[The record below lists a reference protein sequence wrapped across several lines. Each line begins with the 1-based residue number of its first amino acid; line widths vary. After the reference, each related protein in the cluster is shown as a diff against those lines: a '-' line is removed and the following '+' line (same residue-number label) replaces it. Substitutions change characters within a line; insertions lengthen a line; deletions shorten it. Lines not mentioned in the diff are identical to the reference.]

1 MKKIIFFLILMTVI
15 SINSFSGMLGGGATS
30 DYWQMKTYFE
40 SVAINAQTLKSLNA
54 QLKEIERQIELSK
67 KLPEEYLKKYISQYD
82 DTIKTLV
89 SITNTTKSTLRDA
102 KKAELWFKDV
112 YAEANNRQY
121 MALLDRFTNTL
132 DNLSRDAMKSGSM
145 NEVAMKKTSDNA
157 KILIRKTH
165 EAKNPQQVLEVLSQ
179 WSANLSIQMN
189 AIADMISTTN
199 RLDALKAA
207 EEVQARREAQ
217 KRSEY
222 TKNSLNNHIKAME
235 NEVKKHKKQ
244 GGK

>member
-199 RLDALKAA
+199 RLEALKAA

-235 NEVKKHKKQ
+235 NEVKKHKR
-244 GGK
+244 

>member
-1 MKKIIFFLILMTVI
+1 MKKIIFFLMTMTII
-15 SINSFSGMLGGGATS
+15 SVNSFSGILGGGSGAS

-67 KLPEEYLKKYISQYD
+67 KLPEAYLKKYISQYD

-89 SITNTTKSTLRDA
+89 RITNTTKSTLRDA
-102 KKAELWFKDV
+102 KRAELWFKDV
-112 YAEANNRQY
+112 YADANNRQY

-132 DNLSRDAMKSGSM
+132 DSLSRDAMKSGSM
-145 NEVAMKKTSDNA
+145 NEVAMKKTPGNA
-157 KILIRKTH
+157 RILIRKTH

-179 WSANLSIQMN
+179 WSANLSVQIN

-235 NEVKKHKKQ
+235 NEVKKHKR
-244 GGK
+244 

>member
-207 EEVQARREAQ
+207 EEVQVRREAQ

-235 NEVKKHKKQ
+235 NEVKKHKK
-244 GGK
+244 

>member
-1 MKKIIFFLILMTVI
+1 MKKIIFFLMVTTVI
-15 SINSFSGMLGGGATS
+15 SVNSFSGILGGGGGVS

-67 KLPEEYLKKYISQYD
+67 KLPEAYLKKYISQYD

-89 SITNTTKSTLRDA
+89 RITNTTKSTLRDA

-112 YAEANNRQY
+112 YADANNRQY

-157 KILIRKTH
+157 KMLIRKTH

-179 WSANLSIQMN
+179 WSANLSVQMN

-235 NEVKKHKKQ
+235 NEVKKHKK
-244 GGK
+244 

>member
-1 MKKIIFFLILMTVI
+1 MKKIIFFLILTTVI

-235 NEVKKHKKQ
+235 NEVKKHKR
-244 GGK
+244 

>member
-1 MKKIIFFLILMTVI
+1 
-15 SINSFSGMLGGGATS
+15 
-30 DYWQMKTYFE
+30 
-40 SVAINAQTLKSLNA
+40 
-54 QLKEIERQIELSK
+54 
-67 KLPEEYLKKYISQYD
+67 
-82 DTIKTLV
+82 
-89 SITNTTKSTLRDA
+89 
-102 KKAELWFKDV
+102 
-112 YAEANNRQY
+112 
-121 MALLDRFTNTL
+121 
-132 DNLSRDAMKSGSM
+132 MKSGSM

-235 NEVKKHKKQ
+235 NEVKKHKK
-244 GGK
+244 

>member
-121 MALLDRFTNTL
+121 MALLDKFTNTL

-235 NEVKKHKKQ
+235 NEVKKHKK
-244 GGK
+244 

>member
-1 MKKIIFFLILMTVI
+1 MKKIIFFLILMTII

-145 NEVAMKKTSDNA
+145 NEMAMKKTSDNA

-235 NEVKKHKKQ
+235 NEVKKHKK
-244 GGK
+244 

>member
-102 KKAELWFKDV
+102 KKL
-112 YAEANNRQY
+112 NCG
-121 MALLDRFTNTL
+121 L
-132 DNLSRDAMKSGSM
+132 
-145 NEVAMKKTSDNA
+145 KTSMLKQITDN
-157 KILIRKTH
+157 IWLFLTDLQIHLTIFQRT
-165 EAKNPQQVLEVLSQ
+165 Q
-179 WSANLSIQMN
+179 
-189 AIADMISTTN
+189 
-199 RLDALKAA
+199 
-207 EEVQARREAQ
+207 
-217 KRSEY
+217 
-222 TKNSLNNHIKAME
+222 
-235 NEVKKHKKQ
+235 
-244 GGK
+244 

>member
-1 MKKIIFFLILMTVI
+1 MLELNIKKKLNNFTLDIECELDSNRIGILGGSGAGKSMILKMLAGIEKPDKGYIKLDDRLLFDSEKKIDIKPKDRNIGYCFQNYALFPNLTVYENI
-15 SINSFSGMLGGGATS
+15 VIG
-30 DYWQMKTYFE
+30 
-40 SVAINAQTLKSLNA
+40 
-54 QLKEIERQIELSK
+54 LSK
-67 KLPEEYLKKYISQYD
+67 PERTDVDKFLEKFELTKIKDSKPNKISGGQAA
-82 DTIKTLV
+82 
-89 SITNTTKSTLRDA
+89 R
-102 KKAELWFKDV
+102 
-112 YAEANNRQY
+112 
-121 MALLDRFTNTL
+121 
-132 DNLSRDAMKSGSM
+132 
-145 NEVAMKKTSDNA
+145 VAMA
-157 KILIRKTH
+157 RILIRKTH

-235 NEVKKHKKQ
+235 NEVKKHKR
-244 GGK
+244 

>member
-132 DNLSRDAMKSGSM
+132 DNLSRDTMKSGSM

-235 NEVKKHKKQ
+235 NEVKKHKK
-244 GGK
+244 

>member
-1 MKKIIFFLILMTVI
+1 MKKIIFFLMTMTII
-15 SINSFSGMLGGGATS
+15 SVNLFSGILGGGSGAS

-235 NEVKKHKKQ
+235 NEIKKHKK
-244 GGK
+244 

>member
-1 MKKIIFFLILMTVI
+1 MKKIIFFLMVTTVI
-15 SINSFSGMLGGGATS
+15 SVNSFSGILGGGGGVS

-67 KLPEEYLKKYISQYD
+67 KLPEAYLKKYISQYD

-89 SITNTTKSTLRDA
+89 RITNATKSTLRDA

-112 YAEANNRQY
+112 YADANNRQY

-157 KILIRKTH
+157 KMLIRKTH

-179 WSANLSIQMN
+179 WSANLSVQMN

-235 NEVKKHKKQ
+235 NEVKKHKK
-244 GGK
+244 

>member
-1 MKKIIFFLILMTVI
+1 MKKIIFFLILITVI

-199 RLDALKAA
+199 RLEALKAA

-235 NEVKKHKKQ
+235 NEVKKHKK
-244 GGK
+244 

>member
-89 SITNTTKSTLRDA
+89 SITNTTKSILRDA

-235 NEVKKHKKQ
+235 NEVKKHKK
-244 GGK
+244 

>member
-1 MKKIIFFLILMTVI
+1 MKKIIFFLMVITVI
-15 SINSFSGMLGGGATS
+15 SVNSFSGILGGGSGVS

-67 KLPEEYLKKYISQYD
+67 KLPEAYLKRYISQYD

-145 NEVAMKKTSDNA
+145 NEVAMRKTSDNA

-179 WSANLSIQMN
+179 WSANLSVQMN
-189 AIADMISTTN
+189 TIADMISTTN

-235 NEVKKHKKQ
+235 NEVKKHKK
-244 GGK
+244 

>member
-1 MKKIIFFLILMTVI
+1 MKKIIFFLMTII
-15 SINSFSGMLGGGATS
+15 SVNSFSGILGGGSGAS

-67 KLPEEYLKKYISQYD
+67 KLPEAYLKKYISQYD

-89 SITNTTKSTLRDA
+89 RITNTTKSTLRDA
-102 KKAELWFKDV
+102 KRAELWFKDV
-112 YAEANNRQY
+112 YADANNRQY

-132 DNLSRDAMKSGSM
+132 DSLSRDAMKSGSM

-157 KILIRKTH
+157 RILIRKTH

-179 WSANLSIQMN
+179 WSANLSVQMN

-207 EEVQARREAQ
+207 EEVQVRREAQ

-235 NEVKKHKKQ
+235 NEVKKHKR
-244 GGK
+244 

>member
-1 MKKIIFFLILMTVI
+1 MKKIIFFLMTMTII
-15 SINSFSGMLGGGATS
+15 SVNLFSGILGGGSGAS

-54 QLKEIERQIELSK
+54 QLKEIERQIDLSK
-67 KLPEEYLKKYISQYD
+67 KLPEAYLKRYISQYD

-89 SITNTTKSTLRDA
+89 RITNTKKSTLRDA

-112 YAEANNRQY
+112 YADANNRQY

-157 KILIRKTH
+157 RILIRKTH

-179 WSANLSIQMN
+179 WSANLSVQMN

-207 EEVQARREAQ
+207 EEVQARRKAQ

-235 NEVKKHKKQ
+235 NEVKKHKR
-244 GGK
+244 

>member
-1 MKKIIFFLILMTVI
+1 MKKIIFFLILTTVI

-132 DNLSRDAMKSGSM
+132 DNLSRDAMK
-145 NEVAMKKTSDNA
+145 
-157 KILIRKTH
+157 
-165 EAKNPQQVLEVLSQ
+165 
-179 WSANLSIQMN
+179 
-189 AIADMISTTN
+189 
-199 RLDALKAA
+199 
-207 EEVQARREAQ
+207 
-217 KRSEY
+217 
-222 TKNSLNNHIKAME
+222 
-235 NEVKKHKKQ
+235 
-244 GGK
+244 

>member
-132 DNLSRDAMKSGSM
+132 DNLSKDAMKSGSM

-235 NEVKKHKKQ
+235 NEVKKHKK
-244 GGK
+244 

>member
-179 WSANLSIQMN
+179 WSANLSVQMN

-235 NEVKKHKKQ
+235 NEVKKHKR
-244 GGK
+244 

>member
-1 MKKIIFFLILMTVI
+1 MKKIIFFLMTMTII
-15 SINSFSGMLGGGATS
+15 SVNSFSGILGGGSGAS

-121 MALLDRFTNTL
+121 VALLDRFTNTL

-235 NEVKKHKKQ
+235 NEIKKHKK
-244 GGK
+244 

>member
-1 MKKIIFFLILMTVI
+1 MKKIIFFLMVTIVI
-15 SINSFSGMLGGGATS
+15 SVNSFSGILGGGGGVS

-67 KLPEEYLKKYISQYD
+67 KLPEAYLKKYISQYD

-89 SITNTTKSTLRDA
+89 RITNTTKSTLRDA

-112 YAEANNRQY
+112 YADANNRQY

-132 DNLSRDAMKSGSM
+132 DSLSRDTMKSGSM

-157 KILIRKTH
+157 KMLIRKTH

-179 WSANLSIQMN
+179 WSANLSVQMN

-235 NEVKKHKKQ
+235 NEVKKHKK
-244 GGK
+244 

>member
-179 WSANLSIQMN
+179 WSANLSIQIN

-207 EEVQARREAQ
+207 EEVQARREAK

-235 NEVKKHKKQ
+235 NEVKKHKK
-244 GGK
+244 

>member
-157 KILIRKTH
+157 RILIRKTH

-235 NEVKKHKKQ
+235 NEVKKHKK
-244 GGK
+244 

>member
-1 MKKIIFFLILMTVI
+1 MKKIIFFLMTMTII
-15 SINSFSGMLGGGATS
+15 SVNSFSGILGGGSGAS

-67 KLPEEYLKKYISQYD
+67 KLPEAYLKKYISQYD

-89 SITNTTKSTLRDA
+89 RITNTTKSTL
-102 KKAELWFKDV
+102 
-112 YAEANNRQY
+112 
-121 MALLDRFTNTL
+121 
-132 DNLSRDAMKSGSM
+132 RDAMKSGSM

-157 KILIRKTH
+157 RILIRKTH

-179 WSANLSIQMN
+179 WSANLSVQMN

-235 NEVKKHKKQ
+235 NEVKKHKR
-244 GGK
+244 

>member
-132 DNLSRDAMKSGSM
+132 ENLSRDAMKSGSM

-235 NEVKKHKKQ
+235 NEVKKHKK
-244 GGK
+244 

>member
-1 MKKIIFFLILMTVI
+1 MKKIIFFLMVTIVI
-15 SINSFSGMLGGGATS
+15 SVNSFSGILGGGGGVS

-67 KLPEEYLKKYISQYD
+67 KLPEAYLKKYISQYD

-89 SITNTTKSTLRDA
+89 RITNTTKSTLRDA

-112 YAEANNRQY
+112 YADANNRQY

-132 DNLSRDAMKSGSM
+132 DSLSRDAMKSGSM

-157 KILIRKTH
+157 KMPTCQYR
-165 EAKNPQQVLEVLSQ
+165 
-179 WSANLSIQMN
+179 
-189 AIADMISTTN
+189 
-199 RLDALKAA
+199 
-207 EEVQARREAQ
+207 
-217 KRSEY
+217 
-222 TKNSLNNHIKAME
+222 
-235 NEVKKHKKQ
+235 
-244 GGK
+244 

>member
-1 MKKIIFFLILMTVI
+1 MKKIIFFLMAITVI
-15 SINSFSGMLGGGATS
+15 SVNSFSGILGGGSGAS

-67 KLPEEYLKKYISQYD
+67 KLPEAYLKKYISQYD
-82 DTIKTLV
+82 NTIKTLV
-89 SITNTTKSTLRDA
+89 RITNTTKSILRDA

-112 YAEANNRQY
+112 YADANNRQY

-157 KILIRKTH
+157 RILIRKTH

-179 WSANLSIQMN
+179 WSANLSVQMN

-235 NEVKKHKKQ
+235 NEVKKHKR
-244 GGK
+244 

>member
-1 MKKIIFFLILMTVI
+1 MKKIIFFLMTMTII
-15 SINSFSGMLGGGATS
+15 SVNSFSGILGGGSRAS

-40 SVAINAQTLKSLNA
+40 SVAINAQTLKSLYA
-54 QLKEIERQIELSK
+54 QLKA
-67 KLPEEYLKKYISQYD
+67 
-82 DTIKTLV
+82 LV
-89 SITNTTKSTLRDA
+89 RITNTTKSTLRDA
-102 KKAELWFKDV
+102 KRAELWFKDV
-112 YAEANNRQY
+112 YADANNRQY

-132 DNLSRDAMKSGSM
+132 DSLSRDAMKSGSM

-157 KILIRKTH
+157 RILIRKTH

-179 WSANLSIQMN
+179 WSANLSVQMD

-235 NEVKKHKKQ
+235 NEVKKHKR
-244 GGK
+244 

>member
-1 MKKIIFFLILMTVI
+1 MKKIIFFLMVTTVI
-15 SINSFSGMLGGGATS
+15 SVNSFSGILGGGGGVS

-67 KLPEEYLKKYISQYD
+67 KLPEAYLKKYISQYD

-89 SITNTTKSTLRDA
+89 RITNTTKSTLRDA

-112 YAEANNRQY
+112 YADANNRQY

-235 NEVKKHKKQ
+235 NEIKKHKK
-244 GGK
+244 

>member
-89 SITNTTKSTLRDA
+89 SITNTTKSTLRNA

-235 NEVKKHKKQ
+235 NEVKKHKK
-244 GGK
+244 

>member
-1 MKKIIFFLILMTVI
+1 MKKIIFFLMTMTII
-15 SINSFSGMLGGGATS
+15 SVNSFSGILGGGSGAS

-67 KLPEEYLKKYISQYD
+67 KLPEAYLKKYISQYD

-89 SITNTTKSTLRDA
+89 RITNTTKSTLRDA
-102 KKAELWFKDV
+102 KRAELWFKDV
-112 YAEANNRQY
+112 YADANNRQY

-157 KILIRKTH
+157 RILIRKTH

-179 WSANLSIQMN
+179 WSANLSVQMN

-199 RLDALKAA
+199 RLDALKVA

-235 NEVKKHKKQ
+235 NEVKKHKR
-244 GGK
+244 

>member
-15 SINSFSGMLGGGATS
+15 SINSFSGMLGGGVTS

-235 NEVKKHKKQ
+235 NEVKKHKK
-244 GGK
+244 

>member
-165 EAKNPQQVLEVLSQ
+165 EAENPQQVLEVLSQ

-207 EEVQARREAQ
+207 EEVQARREAK

-235 NEVKKHKKQ
+235 NEVKKHKK
-244 GGK
+244 

>member
-1 MKKIIFFLILMTVI
+1 MKKIIFFLMTMTII
-15 SINSFSGMLGGGATS
+15 SVNLFSGILGGGSGAS

-67 KLPEEYLKKYISQYD
+67 KLPEAYLKKYISQYD

-89 SITNTTKSTLRDA
+89 RITNTTKSTLRDA

-112 YAEANNRQY
+112 YADANNRQY

-157 KILIRKTH
+157 RILIRKTH

-179 WSANLSIQMN
+179 WSANLSVQMN

-207 EEVQARREAQ
+207 EEVQVRREAQ

-235 NEVKKHKKQ
+235 NEVKKHKK
-244 GGK
+244 

>member
-1 MKKIIFFLILMTVI
+1 MKKIIFFLMVITVI
-15 SINSFSGMLGGGATS
+15 SVNSFSGILGGGSGVS

-67 KLPEEYLKKYISQYD
+67 KLPEAYLKRYISQYD

-145 NEVAMKKTSDNA
+145 NEVAMRKTSDNA

-179 WSANLSIQMN
+179 WSANLSVQMN

-217 KRSEY
+217 REANIQK
-222 TKNSLNNHIKAME
+222 IA
-235 NEVKKHKKQ
+235 
-244 GGK
+244 

>member
-1 MKKIIFFLILMTVI
+1 MKKIIFFLMVTIVI
-15 SINSFSGMLGGGATS
+15 SVNSFSGILGGGGGVS

-67 KLPEEYLKKYISQYD
+67 KLPEAYLKKYISQYD

-89 SITNTTKSTLRDA
+89 RITNTTKSTLRDA

-112 YAEANNRQY
+112 YADANNRQY

-157 KILIRKTH
+157 KMLIRKTH

-179 WSANLSIQMN
+179 WSANLSVQMN

-235 NEVKKHKKQ
+235 NEVKKHKK
-244 GGK
+244 